1 MTERILARWL
11 VESYGLW
18 ECRPWKLIV
27 VDLLTTKGVNNGF
40 KSMPLEN
47 QSVID

>member
-1 MTERILARWL
+1 MRILARWL

-27 VDLLTTKGVNNGF
+27 VDLLTTKAINNGF
-40 KSMPLEN
+40 ENMSHEN
-47 QSVID
+47 QTTID